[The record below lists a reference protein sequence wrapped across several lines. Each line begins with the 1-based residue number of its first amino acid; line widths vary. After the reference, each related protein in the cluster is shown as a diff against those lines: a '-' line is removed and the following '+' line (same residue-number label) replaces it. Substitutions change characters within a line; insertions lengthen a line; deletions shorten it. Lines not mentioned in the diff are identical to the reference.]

1 MKKKNNK
8 LFLFIATILVL
19 ASSCGDMDSIHQD
32 YLDGEEVYAGKLDT
46 LKVRP
51 GYYRAQLE
59 GQTQFLG
66 NSTQIIIEYDNELE
80 IYDIINE
87 NISDGIYSM
96 ILPNLDE
103 RSYEFTVTTQD
114 EIGNLSVSQVVAGS
128 AVGDVFVS
136 DQDPREINDFSFEDD
151 GTYANFLGNA
161 QSENVIFTIID
172 YENEFDEV
180 TRDTLFFE
188 ENRKRLYQYKPNGNI
203 ITTSMIQSG
212 LNGIDCI
219 SLSPLNSTMPE
230 LP

>member
-87 NISDGIYSM
+87 NISDGIY
-96 ILPNLDE
+96 
-103 RSYEFTVTTQD
+103 
-114 EIGNLSVSQVVAGS
+114 LSL
-128 AVGDVFVS
+128 
-136 DQDPREINDFSFEDD
+136 IH
-151 GTYANFLGNA
+151 
-161 QSENVIFTIID
+161 I
-172 YENEFDEV
+172 
-180 TRDTLFFE
+180 
-188 ENRKRLYQYKPNGNI
+188 
-203 ITTSMIQSG
+203 
-212 LNGIDCI
+212 
-219 SLSPLNSTMPE
+219 
-230 LP
+230 